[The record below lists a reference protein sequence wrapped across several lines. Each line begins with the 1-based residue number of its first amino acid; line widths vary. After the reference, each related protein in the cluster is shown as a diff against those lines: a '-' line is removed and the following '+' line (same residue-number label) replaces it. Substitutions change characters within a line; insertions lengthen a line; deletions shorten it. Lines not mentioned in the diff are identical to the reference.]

1 MFDLAPRPGETYG
14 AYLRRK
20 SIQVNAGRTRPRRRE
35 TRDENGRIRR
45 EVTER
50 TASGALA
57 TTINRTDPRGGEH
70 QDVHIHAPVVT
81 GVGTVVAP

>member
-20 SIQVNAGRTRPRRRE
+20 GIQVNAGRTRPRRRE
-35 TRDENGRIRR
+35 TRDEHGRIIRR
-45 EVTER
+45 VTER
-50 TASGALA
+50 TASGAVA
-57 TTINRTDPRGGEH
+57 TTINRSSARGEH